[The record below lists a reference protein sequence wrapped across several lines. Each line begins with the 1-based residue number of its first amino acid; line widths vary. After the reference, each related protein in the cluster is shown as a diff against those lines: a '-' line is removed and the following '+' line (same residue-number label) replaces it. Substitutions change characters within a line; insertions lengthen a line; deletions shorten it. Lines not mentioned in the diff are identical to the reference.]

1 MAMEKLIPSDEMSKY
16 LTAFAD
22 GELRSAESMEVLDY
36 LAANPQAMARVAG
49 QQRLRLAAER
59 SVRASTPPVPE
70 LLRQR
75 VAAAA
80 AAAATV
86 IRPAPGPADPA
97 PRRRLFTSMKVLLPV
112 GAAACVAVGVSIGRS
127 WSPKPVGHEGP
138 LAAAITSELTRVH
151 VDCSR
156 YPDHFHE
163 PAFPREVR
171 AVPAA
176 LLTHLG
182 AAAPYPDLSAMG
194 YEFAGA
200 GPCELPG
207 AKTVHLLYRPRRADM
222 ADTVSVFLQADA
234 GQVGVEP
241 DTVYVASPPDAP
253 HPLLL
258 WRSAGVVY
266 YLVADDAGTANAAL
280 AAIPTAP
287 KTRKA

>member
-1 MAMEKLIPSDEMSKY
+1 MEKLIPSDEMSKY

-22 GELRSAESMEVLDY
+22 GELRSAESTEVLEY
-36 LAANPQAMARVAG
+36 LAANPQAMARIVG

-59 SVRASTPPVPE
+59 AVRASTPPVPD

-80 AAAATV
+80 AAAA
-86 IRPAPGPADPA
+86 APVVSQARDRTDPA
-97 PRRRLFTSMKVLLPV
+97 PRRRLASSMKLLLPV
-112 GAAACVAVGVSIGRS
+112 VAAACVAVGVSVGRWS
-127 WSPKPVGHEGP
+127 SPKPVGDVGP
-138 LAAAITSELTRVH
+138 LAVAITAQVTRVH

-156 YPDHFHE
+156 HADHLHE

-171 AVPAA
+171 ELPAA